1 MCNYF
6 PIFAPTHLQS
16 GYLDKFIFIQIG
28 HKQRIVIQR
37 QSIALLKKV
46 KEGTKTEVKVRDSDE
61 EVTTNKLRKGH
72 FGWL

>member
-1 MCNYF
+1 M
-6 PIFAPTHLQS
+6 
-16 GYLDKFIFIQIG
+16 G

-37 QSIALLKKV
+37 QSIVLLKKV
-46 KEGTKTEVKVRDSDE
+46 KEGTKTEVKVMHSDE